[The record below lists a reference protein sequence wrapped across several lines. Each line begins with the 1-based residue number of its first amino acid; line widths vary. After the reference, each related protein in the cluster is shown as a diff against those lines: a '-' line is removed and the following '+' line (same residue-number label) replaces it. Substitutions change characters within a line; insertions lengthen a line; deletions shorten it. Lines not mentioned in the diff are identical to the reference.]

1 MIRQGLLIFPD
12 HQRGVDLLSRRVA
25 GLSLLDRMV
34 RTMARAGV
42 EQLTVV
48 VAPGAGH
55 RVGQLPRKL
64 HVEVQFLEWGTSAP
78 LPFGP
83 QGEGLLVVMAEYVHH
98 HASLTELVN
107 GGLEGKDLVAQ
118 VSVPV
123 QSGTFTQVCLAGD
136 GVEFAPALGGENAS
150 SGAFLCSAEVADAT
164 GELLAAREEVWGW
177 LSRRVRG
184 RQLQLRPSALALWRR
199 VEDRRSSR
207 AAKNML
213 FSQVTKST
221 SGFVSRHLNA
231 RISIPIS
238 KALIETGIS
247 PHLVTS
253 LLVMP
258 AGLASAYLV
267 TRPDQYAW
275 LAWSGVLWQLAAI
288 LDRCDGEIARVKLS
302 ESKFGAWFDTLTD
315 NIAYLCGYGGMLVG
329 LHRVH
334 PDSPFYVY
342 LGVSAICALLLTLGI
357 MYSYALKTGS
367 GSLQNYLVGLARH
380 VPKDQKGGFYRFT
393 ERYGFLAKRDT
404 FSFIYLV
411 AALANVLE
419 FMYWFT
425 VAGIHLVAVGVLISQ
440 QKMLQ
445 AYPPVEG
452 QEAVPVPVSGTSSAE
467 GRP

>member
-12 HQRGVDLLSRRVA
+12 HQRGADLVSMRVA

-34 RTMARAGV
+34 RTMAWAGV
-42 EQLTVV
+42 EELAVV
-48 VAPGAGH
+48 VPPGA
-55 RVGQLPRKL
+55 RRRMSRLPAKL
-64 HVEVQFLEWGTSAP
+64 KVEVRFLEWGAAAP
-78 LPFGP
+78 LPFAP
-83 QGEGLLVVMAEYVHH
+83 QGEGLLLVLAEYVHH
-98 HASLTELVN
+98 HASLSELVRE
-107 GGLEGKDLVAQ
+107 GLGASELVAQ
-118 VSVPV
+118 VSAPA
-123 QSGTFTQVCLAGD
+123 QSGVLTQVRLAG
-136 GVEFAPALGGENAS
+136 GEVEFSPGQGDCAS
-150 SGAFLCSAEVADAT
+150 TGAFLCRAALGMPE
-164 GELLAAREEVWGW
+164 EWLAGREEVWSW
-177 LSRRVRG
+177 LRRRAQG
-184 RQLQLRPSALALWRR
+184 RQVQLRPSVLPLWRR
-199 VEDRRSSR
+199 VEDRRGAR

-238 KALIETGIS
+238 KLLIGTGIS

-288 LDRCDGEIARVKLS
+288 LDRCDGEIARVKLC

-315 NIAYLCGYGGMLVG
+315 NIAYLCAYAGMLVG

-334 PDSPFYVY
+334 PDSPFYLY
-342 LGVSAICALLLTLGI
+342 PGLSAIAALLLTLGI
-357 MYSYALKTGS
+357 MYGYALKTGS
-367 GSLQNYLVGLARH
+367 GSLQNYMVGLAKN
-380 VPKDQKGGFYRFT
+380 VPQDQKGGYYRFT

-404 FSFIYLV
+404 FSFVFFL
-411 AALANVLE
+411 AALANCLE

-425 VAGIHLVAVGVLISQ
+425 VVGIHLVAIGVTISQ
-440 QKMLQ
+440 RKMVQ
-445 AYPPVEG
+445 GHRNAPQEG
-452 QEAVPVPVSGTSSAE
+452 IAAPLERRS
-467 GRP
+467 